1 MPDGRRVFQSKN
13 GRVYT
18 EDSEAVTHLRD
29 AVTGLTDVSPSW
41 EEFQKVRDHAKDI
54 ERRKQEVETYQREII
69 DPAKER
75 LADTENPL
83 TTEELEQLANIKD
96 RAPKDV
102 QEHYDKTIKAGIP
115 VKNNAADELFGPYE
129 PNAPK
134 VQNHFKAA
142 SEQEPYGSSATPLP
156 TMAPEIT

>member
-1 MPDGRRVFQSKN
+1 MQSAFTSRN
-13 GRVYT
+13 FL
-18 EDSEAVTHLRD
+18 DSMKKLSVKMGQL
-29 AVTGLTDVSPSW
+29 
-41 EEFQKVRDHAKDI
+41 Q
-54 ERRKQEVETYQREII
+54 
-69 DPAKER
+69 
-75 LADTENPL
+75 
-83 TTEELEQLANIKD
+83 TEELEQLANIKD